1 MKTLLFTLMSFLC
14 LSISACSRNDDNTTI
29 NPTVTNPTD
38 STNTSES
45 MKLKITINNTAFTA
59 TLQDNAAAKAFKALL
74 PLTLTMTELNNN
86 EKYADLP
93 TSLPTNASNPGSIQN
108 GDLMLY
114 GNNVLVLFYKAFS
127 TSYSY
132 TKIGKI
138 DNTEGLATAL
148 GTGNPTVKIELE

>member
-1 MKTLLFTLMSFLC
+1 MKTLLFVLMSFLC
-14 LSISACSRNDDNTTI
+14 FNISACSRNADSSTN

-38 STNTSES
+38 STNTSEK

-59 TLQDNAAAKAFKALL
+59 TLQDNVSAKAFAALL
-74 PLTLTMTELNNN
+74 PLTLNMTEFNNN

-93 TSLPTNASNPGSIQN
+93 NSLPTNTTNQGTIQN

-114 GNNVLVLFYKAFS
+114 GNNVLVLFYKTFS

-138 DNTEGLATAL
+138 DNTEGLTTAL
-148 GTGNPTVKIELE
+148 GTGNQTVKFELE

>member
-14 LSISACSRNDDNTTI
+14 LSISACSRNNDNLTI
-29 NPTVTNPTD
+29 NPTETNPTD
-38 STNTSES
+38 STNTSEK
-45 MKLKITINNTAFTA
+45 MKLKITINNIAFTA
-59 TLQDNAAAKAFKALL
+59 TLQDNASAKAFKALL
-74 PLTLTMTELNNN
+74 PLTLTMNELNNN

-93 TSLPTNASNPGSIQN
+93 NSLPTNAGNPGAIQT

-114 GNNVLVLFYKAFS
+114 GNNVLVLFYKTFS

-138 DNTEGLATAL
+138 DNINGLQTAL
-148 GTGNPTVKIELE
+148 GTGNPTVKFELE

>member
-14 LSISACSRNDDNTTI
+14 LSISACSRNDDNSTI

-38 STNTSES
+38 STNTSET
-45 MKLKITINNTAFTA
+45 MKLKITINNTVFTA
-59 TLQDNAAAKAFKALL
+59 TLQDNASAKAFKALL
-74 PLTLTMTELNNN
+74 PLTLTMAELNSN

-93 TSLPTNASNPGSIQN
+93 QSLPTNASNPGTIQN

-114 GNNVLVLFYKAFS
+114 GNNVLVLFYKTFS
-127 TSYSY
+127 TTYSY

-138 DNTEGLATAL
+138 DNTEGFTTAL
-148 GTGNPTVKIELE
+148 GSGNPIVKFELE